1 MCDLTINHETASA
14 YVDQAV
20 EMAGASMDAW
30 CAELQGL
37 GLTGYQDNM
46 ISSALACGDDCR
58 VGELMR
64 MYLGARL
71 AEAAKD
77 RAREEL
83 IEKYGKEVVA

>member
-1 MCDLTINHETASA
+1 MCNLIIDHETASA

-20 EMAGASMDAW
+20 AMARTSMDAW

-46 ISSALACGDDCR
+46 IAAALQCGDNHHA
-58 VGELMR
+58 GELLAK
-64 MYLGARL
+64 YLGARL